1 MCEKSVILSLIFILK
16 IVILLVIP
24 IIVLF
29 FYKKFD
35 SKKINILFY
44 VEFGLIALLIVLRI
58 MNNPCIVNSTI
69 GGINQSIL
77 NTSTEHIN
85 EDNDPNVVNKIVTNK
100 IYKNNKGGDVYYFNN
115 NELPLSNKKIIC
127 DEKEVYMRNF
137 GNSITAASIAVSSV
151 LSKNIDPIEILNYAL
166 EDNVINCDD
175 GISFNQVMSVVEKR
189 YGVNYY
195 DISSGELYNEVKNGN
210 IIVVEVKNVPG
221 EKNVTCSTGYL
232 IVYNIDNNNKLH
244 TLNPNNLNKDF
255 ICPANSEGSLSIIE
269 ANSNSKNRE
278 LGELLSISSRFIKI
292 ERQ

>member
-127 DEKEVYMRNF
+127 D
-137 GNSITAASIAVSSV
+137 
-151 LSKNIDPIEILNYAL
+151 
-166 EDNVINCDD
+166 
-175 GISFNQVMSVVEKR
+175 
-189 YGVNYY
+189 
-195 DISSGELYNEVKNGN
+195 
-210 IIVVEVKNVPG
+210 
-221 EKNVTCSTGYL
+221 
-232 IVYNIDNNNKLH
+232 
-244 TLNPNNLNKDF
+244 
-255 ICPANSEGSLSIIE
+255 
-269 ANSNSKNRE
+269 
-278 LGELLSISSRFIKI
+278 
-292 ERQ
+292 